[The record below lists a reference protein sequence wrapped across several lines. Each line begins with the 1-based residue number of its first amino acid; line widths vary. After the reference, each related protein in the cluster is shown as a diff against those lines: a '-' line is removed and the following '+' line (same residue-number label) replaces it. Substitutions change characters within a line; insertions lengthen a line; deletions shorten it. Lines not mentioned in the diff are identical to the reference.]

1 MSVSQVK
8 YLVTFLY
15 KENKKLS
22 VIVIDEEGMNEDE
35 ISLEAQIN
43 LQNEG
48 HNLDWEQLEMV
59 SCDIVK

>member
-1 MSVSQVK
+1 MSISQVK

-48 HNLDWEQLEMV
+48 HNLDWGQLEMV